1 VAQWGAEERKTFK
14 EGRGSMQQG
23 FKGTLDQLD
32 ACLAS
37 VRKESKA

>member
-1 VAQWGAEERKTFK
+1 MVWEAFADPKQVER
-14 EGRGSMQQG
+14 SMQQG

-32 ACLAS
+32 AYLAS